1 MIFAPLVI
9 VAIAIVCFVSLLR
22 SLRMTI
28 SGLPGPRPLPF
39 FGNALSLD
47 RSRPYDTFTRW
58 SRVYGD
64 VYQAR
69 LFGQA
74 VVVLSGF
81 EAIQETFT
89 GARAKDFAGR
99 PKRFYRAA
107 FMSDDCQDIV
117 SASPS
122 PAWHALRRTVQRE
135 MRRFDPGLER
145 LELLTGAIMDEMAEA
160 LSHRS
165 AAAEEGAVDPRETVY
180 DAVMGV
186 NCLFLAGDKFP
197 SDSDEMRM
205 FRRLERHVTESM
217 NVGGSG
223 SELDFFPWLRFFGNA
238 TYRRLREAK
247 RIRDVLYDW
256 LKVRV
261 RRDIESGR
269 TNNGVVHGLFSALE
283 AAAAAAAAGAASGPP
298 RPLIT
303 ATNVKLAIV
312 NLLIGGSA
320 ATTAYLYLLINVLA
334 QYPDAQRLVRQE
346 TDTVVGAGRRV
357 GLDDRD
363 SMPFARAFLL
373 ELLRFGSLSPILIPH
388 MTLVDTAVRGH
399 PVPAGVQVF
408 MNVRAVHHDPVYW
421 GDPYVFRPQR
431 FLDAS
436 GRLLPPE
443 HERRK
448 RVLSFGGGPRVCPGE
463 QLGTSRLFIAL
474 VTVVQR
480 FVVATPDGKTDTATC
495 DPRTFD
501 LGLVLSP
508 KAYKVKFIERF
519 NFGDRETATMTNA
532 AS

>member
-1 MIFAPLVI
+1 MIFAPVLII
-9 VAIAIVCFVSLLR
+9 VIAIVCCASFLR
-22 SLRMTI
+22 SLRRRI
-28 SGLPGPRPLPF
+28 EGLPGPRPLPF

-47 RSRPYDTFTRW
+47 RARPYVTFTRW

-69 LFGQA
+69 LFGQP

-81 EAIQETFT
+81 EAIQEAFS
-89 GARAKDFAGR
+89 GARARDFAGR

-107 FMSDDCQDIV
+107 FMADDCQDIV

-135 MRRFDPGLER
+135 MKRFDPGLER
-145 LELLTGAIMDEMAEA
+145 LELLTGAIMDEMMET
-160 LSHRS
+160 LSRRS
-165 AAAEEGAVDPRETVY
+165 AAEAAFDPRESVY
-180 DAVMGV
+180 EAVMGV
-186 NCLFLAGDKFP
+186 NCLFLAGEKFP
-197 SDSDEMRM
+197 PDSDEMRL

-217 NVGGSG
+217 NVGGRG

-247 RIRDVLYDW
+247 RIRDVLFDW
-256 LKVRV
+256 LKLRV

-269 TNNGVVHGLFSALE
+269 THNGVIHGLFSALDS
-283 AAAAAAAAGAASGPP
+283 ATGDPP
-298 RPLIT
+298 RLIT
-303 ATNVKLAIV
+303 ETSVKLAIV

-334 QYPDAQRLVRQE
+334 QYPGVQRLVRQE
-346 TDTVVGAGRRV
+346 TDSVVGSHRRV

-363 SMPFARAFLL
+363 SMPYARAFLV

-388 MTLVDTAVRGH
+388 MTLVDTTVQGH

-421 GDPYVFRPQR
+421 GDPYVFRPER
-431 FLDAS
+431 FLDGC

-443 HERRK
+443 DERRK

-463 QLGTSRLFIAL
+463 QLATSRLFIAL

-480 FVVATPDGKTDTATC
+480 FVVATPDGKTETATC
-495 DPRTFD
+495 DPRNFD

-508 KAYKVKFIERF
+508 RAYKVRFIERF
-519 NFGDRETATMTNA
+519 NGETATMTNT
-532 AS
+532 